1 MPSKITTTP
10 TPIKVIEAIN
20 SLSDDL
26 DTAKTEL
33 SEQITE
39 ALTVKRDHTSY
50 VTNANLNSLLTDGS
64 YVCDGTLTNAPVSTT
79 FCVLN
84 VYDSS
89 STSRIIQECYIPQ
102 SDNTAR
108 VFNRV
113 VNGAIFGTWQEMP
126 RFNSSSHLLFPDG
139 SEFWIA

>member
-10 TPIKVIEAIN
+10 TPIEVIEAIN
-20 SLSDDL
+20 SLGDDL
-26 DTAKTEL
+26 DAAKTEL

-39 ALTVKRDHTSY
+39 ALTIKRDRTSY
-50 VTNANLNSLLTDGS
+50 VADANLNSLLTDGS
-64 YVCDGTLTNAPVSTT
+64 YACAGTLTNAPVSTT
-79 FCVLN
+79 YCIVN

-108 VFNRV
+108 VFNRC
-113 VNGAIFGTWQEMP
+113 VNGATFGAWQEMP
-126 RFNSSSHLLFPDG
+126 RFNSSSHLVFLSGGELWVD
-139 SEFWIA
+139 